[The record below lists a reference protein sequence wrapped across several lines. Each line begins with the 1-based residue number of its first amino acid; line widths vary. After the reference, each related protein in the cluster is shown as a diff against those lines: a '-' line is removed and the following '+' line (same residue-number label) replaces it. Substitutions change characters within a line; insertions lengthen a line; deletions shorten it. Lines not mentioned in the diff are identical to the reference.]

1 MEEKMENDGTFTIMP
16 MSQRVSLT
24 AGETYE
30 GSITIVNPAD
40 ATEDFAYKTKVTPY
54 GVVGEDYKADLTSS
68 SKYTAVSEW
77 IEIEEPTGK
86 VKPNETKKVHFKIKV
101 PKDAPAGGQYATIAV
116 SSDQSS
122 NASSGVAVQNVF
134 EMASIIYATVAGE
147 TKHEGEILD
156 NNIPGFVM
164 NGPVTLTATISNTGN
179 IHETATFVITA
190 TDFFSG
196 NVILP
201 NDEVDGQYSEIVMPD
216 TTRYIEREVSNLPAL
231 GVIKISQTI
240 YYNGQEPSVV
250 ERNVIICPLWFL
262 LLVIAT
268 IVAIITSV
276 VLIIR
281 KHRRHKST
289 AL

>member
-201 NDEVDGQYSEIVMPD
+201 NDEVDGQYSEIIMPD

-231 GVIKISQTI
+231 GVINISQTI

-250 ERNVIICPLWFL
+250 ERNVIICPLWSL

-268 IVAIITSV
+268 ITALIATV
-276 VLIIR
+276 VMIIR

>member
-1 MEEKMENDGTFTIMP
+1 MENDGTFTIMP

-201 NDEVDGQYSEIVMPD
+201 NDEVDGQYSEIIMPD

-231 GVIKISQTI
+231 GVINISQTI

-268 IVAIITSV
+268 IVAIITSI